1 MRTDWHETP
10 DIEVEADQWE
20 DEQKAL
26 AELASWSQHDS

>member
-1 MRTDWHETP
+1 MMTDWYETP

-26 AELASWSQHDS
+26 AELAEEGVPR